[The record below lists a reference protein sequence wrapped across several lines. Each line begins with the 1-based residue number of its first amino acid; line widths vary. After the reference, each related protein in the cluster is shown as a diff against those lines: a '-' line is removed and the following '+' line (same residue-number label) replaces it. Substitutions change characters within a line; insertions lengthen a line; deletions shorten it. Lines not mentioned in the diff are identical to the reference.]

1 MNAKKSKKVL
11 LLASLS
17 ALAVST
23 AAVMAISFNS
33 EAAYRAKATT
43 GVSSSIVFSRDSG
56 TFTKID
62 DSTASVSGK
71 SFTGATYYAVSH
83 NNADI
88 STTNYVAQFGSK
100 ISDERYVSFSTSPTG
115 TDDFEFEAITGIK
128 VWTTSSSAQTMYL
141 GYSSDGTSFSDVE
154 TISASTNPDKY
165 TFSESHKFVRL
176 FGYSIYARY
185 VTKIELFYDCGSEP
199 EQATPDHIA
208 VYNAKN
214 MYEFGD
220 SFVKPEVRMI
230 FSDESTEVIPS
241 EKVTCTGYDMET
253 LGEQTVTVSAEYDSV
268 LYETTYKI
276 TVYIPTLYTIS
287 YNMLDASSIEYV
299 NIHDYIDDVDALPP
313 SFEEGSDVEM
323 EIILSTDEYEVVWL
337 SIEEDGSWDSF
348 SGVDGVNF
356 TLTNLPSKNITLT
369 IWIAPA
375 E

>member
-17 ALAVST
+17 TLAVST
-23 AAVMAISFNS
+23 AAVLAISFNS
-33 EAAYRAKATT
+33 DSSFRAKATT

-62 DSTASVSGK
+62 SNTASVSGT

-88 STTNYVAQFGSK
+88 STTNYVAQFGSAG
-100 ISDERYVSFSTSPTG
+100 SDERYVSFSTSPTG
-115 TDDFEFEAITGIK
+115 ADDFEFEAITGIK

-141 GYSSDGTSFSDVE
+141 QYSSNGTSFSSSE

-176 FGYSIYARY
+176 VGVSTFARF

-199 EQATPDHIA
+199 EPVTPDHIA

-230 FSDESTEVIPS
+230 FSDESSEVIPS

-287 YNMLDASSIEYV
+287 YNMLDASIIEYV

-313 SFEEGSDVEM
+313 SFNEGSDVEM
-323 EIILSTDEYEVVWL
+323 EIVLSTDEYEVVWL
-337 SIEEDGSWDSF
+337 SIEEDGSWSSFEKQDS
-348 SGVDGVNF
+348 VNF
-356 TLTNLPSKNITLT
+356 TLTDLPDQNITVT